1 LAPHCGRLNGENEL
15 TTAPAVAL
23 RGISKRYAGA
33 THDVLSGL
41 DLQVRP
47 GEFVTLIGPSGCGKS
62 TLLRL
67 IAGLEPGYG
76 GIMEIDGQAVHG
88 PQTACGMLFQ
98 EHRLFPWLTVEQNV
112 ALGAVNEA
120 LDAAT
125 LTARVRSQ
133 LARVNLPD
141 VAGKFPA
148 QLSGGMAQ
156 RVAIARL
163 LMGSRSLLLLDEPFS
178 ALDAFT
184 RLKLQNEM
192 QTLWQTTG
200 ATMILVTHDIE
211 EAAYLSDR
219 IVVMAAHPGRIQRIV
234 DNPLPR
240 PRNRVDPAFARLKA
254 TLFDLLDLGP
264 TATTS
269 AAGRQKPTEKPA
281 EKPAEESAKKTSKKF
296 VEA

>member
-1 LAPHCGRLNGENEL
+1 MQ
-15 TTAPAVAL
+15 
-23 RGISKRYAGA
+23 
-33 THDVLSGL
+33 DVLSGL

-76 GIMEIDGQAVHG
+76 GIMEIDGQTVDG
-88 PQTACGMLFQ
+88 PQAACGMLFQ

-125 LTARVRSQ
+125 LTALVRRQ

-141 VAGKFPA
+141 VAGTFPA

-254 TLFDLLDLGP
+254 TLFDLLDLSPDPVPSG
-264 TATTS
+264 AS
-269 AAGRQKPTEKPA
+269 GAAV
-281 EKPAEESAKKTSKKF
+281 KKL

>member
-1 LAPHCGRLNGENEL
+1 MEL
-15 TTAPAVAL
+15 SNTPADSAGDRSARAISGAGTEAKASAPAVAL
-23 RGISKRYAGA
+23 RGVSKCYAGSPQ
-33 THDVLSGL
+33 DVLSNL
-41 DLQVRP
+41 DLDVRP
-47 GEFVTLIGPSGCGKS
+47 GEFISLVGPSGCGKS

-67 IAGLEPGYG
+67 IAGLEPGHG
-76 GIMEIDGQAVHG
+76 GAIEIDGDAVHG
-88 PQTACGMLFQ
+88 PQAACGMLFQ

-112 ALGAVNEA
+112 ALGAVNEG
-120 LDAAT
+120 LDSPT
-125 LTARVRSQ
+125 LMARVRGQ
-133 LARVNLPD
+133 LARVNLSD

-163 LMGSRSLLLLDEPFS
+163 LMGSRGLLLLDEPFS

-184 RLKLQNEM
+184 RIKLQNEM
-192 QTLWQTTG
+192 QSLWLTTG

-219 IVVMAAHPGRIQRIV
+219 IVVMAADPGRVERIV

-254 TLFDLLDLGP
+254 TLFDLLDLDPAPMASG
-264 TATTS
+264 AT
-269 AAGRQKPTEKPA
+269 
-281 EKPAEESAKKTSKKF
+281 AKKF
-296 VEA
+296 LEV

>member
-1 LAPHCGRLNGENEL
+1 MDRSKEL
-15 TTAPAVAL
+15 PVAPAVRL
-23 RGISKRYAGA
+23 RDVSKRYAGSPQ
-33 THDVLSGL
+33 DVLSNI

-47 GEFVTLIGPSGCGKS
+47 GEFVTLVGPSGCGKS

-67 IAGLEPGYG
+67 IAGLEPGHG
-76 GIMEIDGQAVHG
+76 GAIDIDGHTVDG
-88 PQTACGMLFQ
+88 PQAACGMLFQ

-112 ALGAVNEA
+112 VLGAVNEG
-120 LDAAT
+120 LGPIMLKT
-125 LTARVRSQ
+125 RARAQ

-141 VAGKFPA
+141 IGDKFPG

-192 QTLWQTTG
+192 QALWRVSG

-211 EAAYLSDR
+211 EAAYLSDH
-219 IVVMAAHPGRIQRIV
+219 IVVMAAHPGRIERIV

-240 PRNRVDPAFARLKA
+240 PRNRVDPAFSGLKA
-254 TLFDLLDLGP
+254 TLFDLLDVDPGVQV
-264 TATTS
+264 
-269 AAGRQKPTEKPA
+269 AGGIGKNL
-281 EKPAEESAKKTSKKF
+281 
-296 VEA
+296 VGN